1 MRVSPRV
8 EGALVLVPS
17 AAELLTILSVA
28 SPLELAWHT
37 ASVGALLL
45 RRRWPVAV
53 LLAVLPAA
61 SFGCLLIAPM
71 AALYQ
76 VAKDVRVPWAVAGG
90 SVLIFL
96 SALVPWWPGED
107 GRSSYEEA
115 LFGVLSAAM
124 MSAGPT
130 AVGRL
135 VQARAQLYRRIE
147 ELARARDRERA
158 LLTEMAAAEERAR
171 LAREMHDVVSHR
183 ISLISVQAGAWE
195 ATTEDPESRAAAAV
209 IRGLGAATLRELRQ
223 LLGALRFAQRPPGL
237 GDLPSLIRSSGLPV
251 RCLGEPVAALP
262 WTEAVEHT
270 AYRSVQEALT
280 NIRKHA
286 PGAEATVSLSRET
299 PDGPVLV
306 VDIHSTRP
314 TAAATATAVRIPG
327 GGHGLSGLRERAELL
342 GGRLEAAPQKDGGF
356 HVRVTLP
363 EPRSAKTP
371 ATGPAEPQPPTT

>member
-1 MRVSPRV
+1 M
-8 EGALVLVPS
+8 LVPS

-53 LLAVLPAA
+53 L
-61 SFGCLLIAPM
+61 
-71 AALYQ
+71 
-76 VAKDVRVPWAVAGG
+76 
-90 SVLIFL
+90 
-96 SALVPWWPGED
+96 LVPWWPGED

-183 ISLISVQAGAWE
+183 ISLISVQAGACE

>member
-37 ASVGALLL
+37 ASVGALFL
-45 RRRWPVAV
+45 RRRWPVVV

-61 SFGCLLIAPM
+61 SFGYLLIAPM

-76 VAKDVRVPWAVAGG
+76 VAKDVRAPWAVAGG

-107 GRSSYEEA
+107 GRWSYEEA

-195 ATTEDPESRAAAAV
+195 ATAEDPESRAAAAL
-209 IRGLGAATLRELRQ
+209 IRDLGAATLRELRQ
-223 LLGALRFAQRPPGL
+223 LLGVLRSAQTPPGL

-251 RCLGEPVAALP
+251 RSLGESVAALP

-286 PGAEATVSLSRET
+286 PGAEATVSLSQET
-299 PDGPVLV
+299 QDGPVLV
-306 VDIHSTRP
+306 VDIHNTRP
-314 TAAATATAVRIPG
+314 TAAATAVRIPG
-327 GGHGLSGLRERAELL
+327 GGHGLPGLRERAELL
-342 GGRLEAAPQKDGGF
+342 GGRLEAAPRKDGGF

-363 EPRSAKTP
+363 EPRSGKS
-371 ATGPAEPQPPTT
+371 